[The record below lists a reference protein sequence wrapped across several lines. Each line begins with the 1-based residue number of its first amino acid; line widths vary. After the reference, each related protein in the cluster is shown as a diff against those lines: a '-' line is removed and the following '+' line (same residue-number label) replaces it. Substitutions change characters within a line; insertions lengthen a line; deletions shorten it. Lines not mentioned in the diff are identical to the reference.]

1 MTLRRK
7 GTLGRIRTFVGMGGS
22 NRATTTRL
30 EIVRSRL
37 ARPSRARST
46 EELRIEAQEKRFG
59 TIEHLTDGS
68 HHPDS
73 WILAPQRVHGRPFG
87 ARPQPDRFTVAVRQ
101 LRLYRRVD
109 RACCHLAEADHRQG
123 SGATTAYFDPRRGER
138 SGVTVSLIVFSQQ
151 LAYTCGRPQSAS
163 LFGLQALGRRGKW

>member
-1 MTLRRK
+1 MSHA
-7 GTLGRIRTFVGMGGS
+7 TFS
-22 NRATTTRL
+22 
-30 EIVRSRL
+30 
-37 ARPSRARST
+37 
-46 EELRIEAQEKRFG
+46 ELNDFERDVAELKDG

-73 WILAPQRVHGRPFG
+73 WIRAPQRVHGRPFG

-123 SGATTAYFDPRRGER
+123 SGAT
-138 SGVTVSLIVFSQQ
+138 VSLIVFSQQ